1 MACTSC
7 GARTY
12 APSYT
17 PPVPVTCTETK
28 QSYEDLLVKVD
39 TQLITNPNYLIY
51 RQTVKSQI
59 LNYDK
64 GCGLFQKYIL
74 DNIVPLIV

>member
-1 MACTSC
+1 MACASC

-39 TQLITNPNYLIY
+39 TQ
-51 RQTVKSQI
+51 I

-64 GCGLFQKYIL
+64 SCGLFQQYIL
-74 DNIVPLIV
+74 TNIVPLVI